1 MAQALPNQ
9 PDGHGLVAF
18 LFAPPNIVEIWS
30 GVIPSSWCRVELL
43 SHLTLAKVCWLVDA
57 STAANAQT
65 LAKPFTRC
73 VLVCFPA
80 MMRAQTALRTTHL
93 LCSSPNQAS
102 LRPLARG
109 GGMLTWSVV
118 FQDPRLDSPIA
129 SMASSQCA
137 GRLPPLSTARNPAA
151 SH

>member
-1 MAQALPNQ
+1 MAQAVPNQ
-9 PDGHGLVAF
+9 PDGHGLMAF

-30 GVIPSSWCRVELL
+30 GAIPSSWCRVELL

-73 VLVCFPA
+73 VLACFPA
-80 MMRAQTALRTTHL
+80 TMRAQAALRTTHL

-102 LRPLARG
+102 SRPLARG
-109 GGMLTWSVV
+109 RGMLTWRRRVSR
-118 FQDPRLDSPIA
+118 PATIA

-151 SH
+151 SD